1 MIDLHIKKIMK
12 TTDFDIRGVVGV
24 RLIDA
29 TEKDVRVVIN
39 QIGEPGATLTREP
52 DITIRFV
59 PDLPTQ
65 PLNLLALNA
74 GYDASGFYIL
84 RSSKAPC
91 KARIPFEKLGETS
104 EIICQ
109 SGLRSV
115 PLLIAMV
122 NLALLSKNHLPLHAS
137 AFEFNGVCSAVMGWA
152 KGGKTET
159 MLAFAKHGGSYVADE
174 WTVFSPTGEVFGIP
188 EPIRLWDWHLAQIP
202 RLRLQVKGKKKL
214 IFGAIHG
221 VDALYNGLCRIGLK
235 KIFPVPII
243 GEALPA
249 MKRQLN
255 LRIHPNIIFENRLIE
270 RATPEN
276 IFLIGSHDSP
286 ETTVAPIDPAEIA
299 ERMLQ
304 SNLLEFAPLFEHY
317 RAFRFAFPAL
327 ENPLLES
334 FESTLKSLLDNLF
347 EGKSCYK
354 VLHPYPVDFQE
365 LFEKMQPFCVPTEK
379 KLSSA
384 TS

>member
-221 VDALYNGLCRIGLK
+221 VDAR
-235 KIFPVPII
+235 
-243 GEALPA
+243 
-249 MKRQLN
+249 
-255 LRIHPNIIFENRLIE
+255 
-270 RATPEN
+270 
-276 IFLIGSHDSP
+276 
-286 ETTVAPIDPAEIA
+286 TTDCAASV
-299 ERMLQ
+299 
-304 SNLLEFAPLFEHY
+304 
-317 RAFRFAFPAL
+317 
-327 ENPLLES
+327 
-334 FESTLKSLLDNLF
+334 
-347 EGKSCYK
+347 
-354 VLHPYPVDFQE
+354 
-365 LFEKMQPFCVPTEK
+365 
-379 KLSSA
+379 
-384 TS
+384 